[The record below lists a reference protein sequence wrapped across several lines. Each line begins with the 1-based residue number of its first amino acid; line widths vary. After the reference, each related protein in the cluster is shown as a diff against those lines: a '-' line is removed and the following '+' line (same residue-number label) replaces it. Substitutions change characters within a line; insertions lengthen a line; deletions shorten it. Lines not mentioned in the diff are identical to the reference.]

1 MSLGVSVKRGLR
13 LFRRFRRQ
21 SPARRRLLLRAVWT
35 LLYVRAAL
43 WVVPSRVV
51 LRRINAMVPD
61 EGSAQSGAGSDGVRK
76 VILAVESAG
85 RRLPWA
91 STCLTQALAAQALLA
106 RAGYRSTLKIG
117 VARGAEGAFKAHAW
131 LEHQGRV
138 VIGDLDL
145 GQYTLM
151 PDLRSAL

>member
-1 MSLGVSVKRGLR
+1 MSVSASVKRGLL

-21 SPARRRLLLRAVWT
+21 APARRGLLLRAVWT
-35 LLYVRAAL
+35 LLCVRVAL
-43 WVVPSRVV
+43 WLVPSRVV
-51 LRRINAMVPD
+51 LRRIDAMVP
-61 EGSAQSGAGSDGVRK
+61 EEKTEVAGPADGVRK
-76 VILAVESAG
+76 VVLAVESAG

-91 STCLTQALAAQALLA
+91 STCLTQALAAQVLLA